1 MKKQMPFSV
10 PEGYMQS
17 MQQKLEAIPDR
28 AKGVGSG
35 AVAPQS
41 VLGPRPAVSSWQK
54 ISPYLALAAVFAAAF
69 VIGGTLLKRTMPS
82 SSSEEIAAYYMDSDL
97 TLAQLEDAF
106 FYYED

>member
-1 MKKQMPFSV
+1 MKKQMPYSV

-17 MQQKLEAIPDR
+17 MQQRLEAIPTR
-28 AKGVGSG
+28 AKG
-35 AVAPQS
+35 P
-41 VLGPRPAVSSWQK
+41 SSWQK

-69 VIGGTLLKRTMPS
+69 VIGGTLLKRTVPS

-97 TLAQLEDAF
+97 TLAQLEDAY

>member
-1 MKKQMPFSV
+1 MKKQMPYSV

-28 AKGVGSG
+28 AKDVGSG
-35 AVAPQS
+35 AAVAPRVGAS
-41 VLGPRPAVSSWQK
+41 PWQK

-69 VIGGTLLKRTMPS
+69 VIGSTLLKRTTSS

-97 TLAQLEDAF
+97 TLAQLEDDF

>member
-1 MKKQMPFSV
+1 MKKQMPYSV

-17 MQQKLEAIPDR
+17 MQQRLEAIPAR
-28 AKGVGSG
+28 AKG
-35 AVAPQS
+35 P
-41 VLGPRPAVSSWQK
+41 SSWQK

-69 VIGGTLLKRTMPS
+69 VIGGTLLKRTVPS

-97 TLAQLEDAF
+97 TLAQLEDAY

>member
-1 MKKQMPFSV
+1 MKKQMPYSM

-17 MQQKLEAIPDR
+17 VQQRLEAIPDR
-28 AKGVGSG
+28 AKGVGS
-35 AVAPQS
+35 
-41 VLGPRPAVSSWQK
+41 RPAASPWQK
-54 ISPYLALAAVFAAAF
+54 VSPYLALAAVFAAAF
-69 VIGGTLLKRTMPS
+69 VIGGTLLKRTIPS

>member
-1 MKKQMPFSV
+1 MKKQMPYSV

-28 AKGVGSG
+28 AKGVGS
-35 AVAPQS
+35 
-41 VLGPRPAVSSWQK
+41 RPSPWQK

-69 VIGGTLLKRTMPS
+69 VIGGTMLKRTMPS
-82 SSSEEIAAYYMDSDL
+82 SSSEEIAAYYIDSDL